1 MAIDAVAI
9 DAVAID
15 GPAASGKSSVGAAVA
30 RRLGFAFLDT
40 GLMYRA
46 ATLAA
51 MERGIET
58 SNAAALGAMAESLRM
73 SLDCNRLIVDGA
85 DATDRLHSAAVDR
98 NVSAVS
104 AHPEVRRALVRRQRR
119 IGEGGAVVMVGR
131 DIGAVVLPDAR
142 LKVYLDAS
150 AETRARRRFAERQA
164 SGASDADFER
174 ELRETIRRDKLDSER
189 ADSPLKPAADAVIID
204 TDNMTAD
211 EAADA
216 IIEIAKAR
224 RQQIPSPFMGEG

>member
-1 MAIDAVAI
+1 MAIN
-9 DAVAID
+9 AVAID

-58 SNAAALGAMAESLRM
+58 SDAAALGEMVESLRM
-73 SLDCNRLIVDGA
+73 SLDGDRLIVDGE
-85 DATDRLHSAAVDR
+85 DVTDRLRSAAVDR
-98 NVSAVS
+98 DAPAVS

-119 IGEGGAVVMVGR
+119 LGEGGAVVMVGR

-142 LKVYLDAS
+142 LKIYLDAS

-164 SGASDADFER
+164 SGAPDADLAR
-174 ELRETIRRDKLDSER
+174 ELRETIRRDRLDSER
-189 ADSPLKPAADAVIID
+189 ADSPLKPAPDAVIID
-204 TDNMTAD
+204 TDAMTAD

-216 IIEIAKAR
+216 VIGRFAR
-224 RQQIPSPFMGEG
+224 VEKRGE

>member
-1 MAIDAVAI
+1 M
-9 DAVAID
+9 AID

-51 MERGIET
+51 MERGVQT
-58 SNAAALGAMAESLRM
+58 SDAAALGAVAESLRVA
-73 SLDCNRLIVDGA
+73 LDGSRLIVDGA
-85 DATDRLHSAAVDR
+85 DVTDRLHSAAVDR

-104 AHPEVRRALVRRQRR
+104 AHTGVRRALVRRQRSVAQA
-119 IGEGGAVVMVGR
+119 GAVVMAGR
-131 DIGAVVLPDAR
+131 DIGTVVLPDAR

-150 AETRARRRFAERQA
+150 PETRARRRFAERLA
-164 SGASDADFER
+164 AGADADLAR
-174 ELRETIRRDKLDSER
+174 ELRETMRRDRLDSER
-189 ADSPLKPAADAVIID
+189 ADSPLKPAADAVVLN
-204 TDNMTAD
+204 TDDMTAD

-216 IIEIAKAR
+216 IAKLAEAR
-224 RQQIPSPFMGEG
+224 

>member
-1 MAIDAVAI
+1 MET

-51 MERGIET
+51 MERGVPT
-58 SNAAALGAMAESLRM
+58 TDAAALGAVAESLRVT
-73 SLDCNRLIVDGA
+73 LDGSRLIVDGA
-85 DATDRLHSAAVDR
+85 DMTDRLRSAAVDR

-104 AHPEVRRALVRRQRR
+104 AHTEVRRALVRRQR
-119 IGEGGAVVMVGR
+119 IVAQAGAVVMAGR
-131 DIGAVVLPDAR
+131 DIGTAVLPDAR

-150 AETRARRRFAERQA
+150 PETRARRRFAERLA
-164 SGASDADFER
+164 AGADADFER
-174 ELRETIRRDKLDSER
+174 ELRETTRRDRLDSER
-189 ADSPLKPAADAVIID
+189 ADSPLMPAADAVVIN
-204 TDNMTAD
+204 TDGMTAD

-216 IIEIAKAR
+216 IAKLAEAR
-224 RQQIPSPFMGEG
+224 

>member
-1 MAIDAVAI
+1 MAIN
-9 DAVAID
+9 AVAID

-51 MERGIET
+51 MERGIKT
-58 SNAAALGAMAESLRM
+58 SDAAALGEMVESLRM
-73 SLDCNRLIVDGA
+73 SLDGNRLIVDGA
-85 DATDRLHSAAVDR
+85 DVTDRLRSAAVDR
-98 NVSAVS
+98 NAPAVS
-104 AHPEVRRALVRRQRR
+104 AHPEVRRVLVRRQRR

-150 AETRARRRFAERQA
+150 AETRARRRFAERIA
-164 SGASDADFER
+164 AGAPDADLAR
-174 ELRETIRRDKLDSER
+174 ELRETIRRDRLDSER
-189 ADSPLKPAADAVIID
+189 ADSPLKPASDAVIIN
-204 TDNMTAD
+204 TDAMTAD

-216 IIEIAKAR
+216 VIGRFAR
-224 RQQIPSPFMGEG
+224 GEKRED